1 MPEQITALQPATNL
15 LVTLIPQTVG
25 QPTLAYADPRIV
37 HLRDGEVVVFRRSQS
52 PLWQCRYKLEN
63 GSWQR
68 KTTRQASLERAVAAA
83 CLLYDE
89 ARFRQKLGL
98 AQKGCNFTQLAHT
111 TLAELRSS
119 MGGEKRGK
127 SVNLS
132 YITCIE
138 RYFLPYFADRML
150 EELTHSDVVQFEAW
164 RNRQMQK
171 VPRASTLNNFAAAW
185 TKLSQTAINRGW
197 ISQHAVIPKLSTRGQ
212 KSTPR
217 PAFTAEEVDQ
227 LLAYM
232 PGWIGQGR
240 FSVEHETRPLLRDY
254 VEMLLLTGI
263 RHGTEAMGLC
273 WNHCEWYSDKGVR
286 YLRLWVDG
294 KTGPRWLIAKHRAL
308 EVLQR
313 LHARQRDITGL
324 SFDELLQSRI
334 KQSVFRFSTGYQPP
348 SLHGSFRR
356 LMRDSGLLKSIGG
369 QNRTLY
375 SLRHTYATQELVA
388 GTDIHTLARQ
398 MGTSVGMLERHYSK
412 LVPSLKAAQLA
423 V

>member
-1 MPEQITALQPATNL
+1 
-15 LVTLIPQTVG
+15 
-25 QPTLAYADPRIV
+25 
-37 HLRDGEVVVFRRSQS
+37 
-52 PLWQCRYKLEN
+52 
-63 GSWQR
+63 
-68 KTTRQASLERAVAAA
+68 
-83 CLLYDE
+83 
-89 ARFRQKLGL
+89 
-98 AQKGCNFTQLAHT
+98 
-111 TLAELRSS
+111 
-119 MGGEKRGK
+119 
-127 SVNLS
+127 
-132 YITCIE
+132 
-138 RYFLPYFADRML
+138 
-150 EELTHSDVVQFEAW
+150 
-164 RNRQMQK
+164 
-171 VPRASTLNNFAAAW
+171 
-185 TKLSQTAINRGW
+185 
-197 ISQHAVIPKLSTRGQ
+197 
-212 KSTPR
+212 
-217 PAFTAEEVDQ
+217 
-227 LLAYM
+227 
-232 PGWIGQGR
+232 
-240 FSVEHETRPLLRDY
+240 
-254 VEMLLLTGI
+254 
-263 RHGTEAMGLC
+263 MGLC

-313 LHARQRDITGL
+313 LHARQRDIAGL

-334 KQSVFRFSTGYQPP
+334 KHSVFRFSTGYQPP

>member
-1 MPEQITALQPATNL
+1 ML
-15 LVTLIPQTVG
+15 
-25 QPTLAYADPRIV
+25 R
-37 HLRDGEVVVFRRSQS
+37 LRDGEVIVYRRSQS

-63 GSWQR
+63 GGWHR
-68 KTTRQASLERAVAAA
+68 TTTHHASLERAVAAA

-89 ARFRQKLGL
+89 ARFRQRLGL
-98 AQKGCNFTQLAHT
+98 AHKGCNFAQLAQT
-111 TLAELRSS
+111 TLAELRAS
-119 MGGEKRGK
+119 MGTSAMRGK

-138 RYFLPYFADRML
+138 RYFIPYFAERTL
-150 EELTHSDVVQFEAW
+150 EELTYSDVIQFEAW

-171 VPRASTLNNFAAAW
+171 APRASTLRNFSSAW
-185 TKLSQTAINRGW
+185 NRLIQTAINRGW
-197 ISQHAVIPKLSTRGQ
+197 VSANAIIPRLSTRGE

-227 LLAYM
+227 LLAFM
-232 PGWIGQGR
+232 AQWAGAGR
-240 FSVEHETRPLLRDY
+240 MALEHEMRPLLRDY
-254 VEMLLLTGI
+254 VEMLLLTGM

-273 WNHCEWYSDKGVR
+273 WNHCEWYFSKGQR
-286 YLRLWVDG
+286 YLRLWVSG
-294 KTGPRWLIAKHRAL
+294 KTGPRWLIAKHRAA

-313 LHARQRDITGL
+313 LHARQQDINDV
-324 SFDELLQSRI
+324 SFDALLESRA
-334 KQSVFRFSTGYQPP
+334 KQLVFRFSDGYQPP

-375 SLRHTYATQELVA
+375 SLRHTYATLELVA

-412 LVPSLKAAQLA
+412 LVPSLKAGQLA
-423 V
+423 N